1 MSGPFPLPGEGRFIS
16 QPDTEKNPPRPLP
29 ALRKLITIGFPPIPI
44 ADAFPLKK
52 RTPFLLALMVAV
64 LPFTS
69 AAQVSPDPLLASQIV
84 DRYAEHIFYGSGAT
98 GMALVAI
105 DGNQRVFASFGETRP
120 GNNVRP
126 QQDSLIRI
134 ASLSKLMTS
143 EVMVK
148 MAERGQIR
156 LDDPLSK
163 YAPPG
168 ARVPTYNGQPIRLI
182 NLATHTSSLP
192 REQPGGK
199 PHRPVFVWPTKAD
212 RWQWLRGAQLK
223 AAPGTQAA
231 YSNLAFDL
239 LGDALA
245 KAAGMP
251 YPALLQQLVTRPLGM
266 KDTTFTPSP
275 DQCQRLMIAEK
286 GASPCN
292 NTLAAIGSGG
302 VYSTPDDMGRWMQ
315 QFLNSA
321 VSHRTP
327 QIDRLQ
333 TLIYRR
339 DQLTKVEGMDVPG
352 RADALGMGWVYMA
365 PKAGHPGIIQKTGG
379 GGGFITYMA
388 MVPQHNVGVFVVVT
402 RSPLTRFTPMSD
414 GVNNMLAELV
424 GNQTG
429 SPMMIGNIR

>member
-1 MSGPFPLPGEGRFIS
+1 
-16 QPDTEKNPPRPLP
+16 
-29 ALRKLITIGFPPIPI
+29 
-44 ADAFPLKK
+44 
-52 RTPFLLALMVAV
+52 MVAV

-69 AAQVSPDPLLASQIV
+69 TAQVLPDPLLASQIV

-321 VSHRTP
+321 VNHRTP

-365 PKAGHPGIIQKTGG
+365 PKASHPGIIQKTGG

-388 MVPQHNVGVFVVVT
+388 MVPQHNVGVFVVVA

>member
-1 MSGPFPLPGEGRFIS
+1 MVSLMPFAGKA
-16 QPDTEKNPPRPLP
+16 Q
-29 ALRKLITIGFPPIPI
+29 I
-44 ADAFPLKK
+44 A
-52 RTPFLLALMVAV
+52 
-64 LPFTS
+64 
-69 AAQVSPDPLLASQIV
+69 PDPLLSSQIV

-126 QQDSLIRI
+126 QKDSLIRI
-134 ASLSKLMTS
+134 ASLSKLLTS

-163 YAPPG
+163 YAPAG
-168 ARVPTYNGQPIRLI
+168 ARVPSYAGQPIRLI
-182 NLATHTSSLP
+182 NLSTHTSGLP

-199 PHRPVFVWPTKAD
+199 PHRPVFVWPTRSD
-212 RWQWLRGAQLK
+212 RWQWLAGAKLK
-223 AAPGTQAA
+223 AAPGTDAS
-231 YSNLAFDL
+231 YSNLGYDL

-245 KAAGMP
+245 RAAGMP
-251 YPALLQQLVTRPLGM
+251 YPALLQQLITRPLGM

-275 DQCQRLMIAEK
+275 EQCDRLMVAEK

-302 VYSTPDDMGRWMQ
+302 VYSTPDDMGHWMQ
-315 QFLNSA
+315 QFLDSA
-321 VSHRTP
+321 VSPRSP
-327 QIDRLQ
+327 QVDRMQ

-339 DQLTKVEGMDVPG
+339 DQLAKVEGMDVPG
-352 RADALGMGWVYMA
+352 RADAIGMGWVYMG
-365 PKAGHPGIIQKTGG
+365 PKNGRPGIIQKTGG

-388 MVPQHNVGVFVVVT
+388 MVPQHNVGVFVVIT
-402 RSPLTRFTPMSD
+402 RSPLTRFTAMSD
-414 GVNNMLAELV
+414 GVNDMLAELV
-424 GNQTG
+424 GNQNG
-429 SPMMIGNIR
+429 SPMMVQAIR